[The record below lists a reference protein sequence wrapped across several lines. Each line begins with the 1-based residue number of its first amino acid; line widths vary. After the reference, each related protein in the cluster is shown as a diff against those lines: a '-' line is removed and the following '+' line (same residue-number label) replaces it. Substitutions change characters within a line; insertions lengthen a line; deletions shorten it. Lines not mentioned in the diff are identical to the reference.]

1 MKTKIPVEIRKPPGR
16 HAFSDQLF
24 IHDHGLENVAAAHL
38 LVFGRR
44 AIHEYASAR
53 GQDLELLIPLLQ
65 EMAGAWLDT
74 RDGCS
79 GQVATVA
86 QKLGD
91 RMLPV
96 DYPSVARHTKKAA
109 RERRAQAWN

>member
-1 MKTKIPVEIRKPPGR
+1 MPGEIRKPPER

-38 LVFGRR
+38 LVFGLR
-44 AIHEYASAR
+44 AIHEYASASAR
-53 GQDLELLIPLLQ
+53 GQDLALLIPLLQ
-65 EMAGAWLDT
+65 ETVCAWLDT
-74 RDGCS
+74 REGCRD
-79 GQVATVA
+79 QVAAAA
-86 QKLGD
+86 QKLDD

-96 DYPSVARHTKKAA
+96 DYPSAARHTKKAA

>member
-1 MKTKIPVEIRKPPGR
+1 MPGEIRKPPER
-16 HAFSDQLF
+16 HAFSAQLF

-86 QKLGD
+86 QKLDD

-109 RERRAQAWN
+109 RERRAQALN

>member
-1 MKTKIPVEIRKPPGR
+1 MPGEIRKPPER
-16 HAFSDQLF
+16 HAFSDQLP
-24 IHDHGLENVAAAHL
+24 IHDRVLENVAAAHL

-65 EMAGAWLDT
+65 EVAGAWFDT

-86 QKLGD
+86 QKLDD

-96 DYPSVARHTKKAA
+96 DYPSAARHTKKAA

>member
-1 MKTKIPVEIRKPPGR
+1 MPVEIQKPPER
-16 HAFSDQLF
+16 HAFSDQML
-24 IHDHGLENVAAAHL
+24 IHDHRLENVAAAYL

-65 EMAGAWLDT
+65 EMVGAWIDT

-86 QKLGD
+86 QKLDD

>member
-1 MKTKIPVEIRKPPGR
+1 MPGEIRKPPER

-38 LVFGRR
+38 LVFGLR
-44 AIHEYASAR
+44 AIHEYASASAR

-65 EMAGAWLDT
+65 ETVCAWLDT
-74 RDGCS
+74 REGCRD
-79 GQVATVA
+79 QVVVAA
-86 QKLGD
+86 QKLDD

-96 DYPSVARHTKKAA
+96 DYPPVARRNN
-109 RERRAQAWN
+109 RESRDCGVSERN

>member
-1 MKTKIPVEIRKPPGR
+1 MPVEIQKPSER
-16 HAFSDQLF
+16 HAFSDQIL
-24 IHDHGLENVAAAHL
+24 IYDHGVVNVAAAYL

-65 EMAGAWLDT
+65 ETVCAWLDT
-74 RDGCS
+74 REGCRD
-79 GQVATVA
+79 QVAAAA
-86 QKLGD
+86 QKLDD

-96 DYPSVARHTKKAA
+96 DYPPVARGTKKGS
-109 RERRAQAWN
+109 REHSVSTRH

>member
-1 MKTKIPVEIRKPPGR
+1 MPGEIRKPPER
-16 HAFSDQLF
+16 HAFSAQLF

-53 GQDLELLIPLLQ
+53 NQDLDLLIPLLQ
-65 EMAGAWLDT
+65 EMVGAWLDT

-79 GQVATVA
+79 G
-86 QKLGD
+86 
-91 RMLPV
+91 
-96 DYPSVARHTKKAA
+96 
-109 RERRAQAWN
+109 

>member
-1 MKTKIPVEIRKPPGR
+1 MPGEIRKPPER
-16 HAFSDQLF
+16 HAFSDQLP
-24 IHDHGLENVAAAHL
+24 IHDRVLENVAAAHL

-44 AIHEYASAR
+44 AIREHASAR

-65 EMAGAWLDT
+65 EVAGAWFDT

-86 QKLGD
+86 QKLAD

-96 DYPSVARHTKKAA
+96 DYPSATRHTEKAA
-109 RERRAQAWN
+109 RERRAQA

>member
-1 MKTKIPVEIRKPPGR
+1 MLVEIRKPPEH
-16 HAFSDQLF
+16 HAFSDQRL

-65 EMAGAWLDT
+65 EMVGAWLDT

-86 QKLGD
+86 QKLDD